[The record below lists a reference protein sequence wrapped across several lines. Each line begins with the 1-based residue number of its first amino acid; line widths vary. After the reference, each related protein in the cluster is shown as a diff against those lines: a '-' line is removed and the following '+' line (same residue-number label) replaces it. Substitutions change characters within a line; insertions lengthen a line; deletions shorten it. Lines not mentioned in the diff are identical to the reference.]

1 MRRLFQCT
9 LAACGLLLAA
19 PGGRPAPTNTPP
31 GQATPPNPARSRVV
45 AVHDE
50 SATTNFEPRASV
62 VRRMVDDGLIGLTGK
77 ATPAAA
83 WRSVVAPTDVVGF
96 KVCSAPGALS
106 GSRPAVVAA
115 LVESLLAAGQAPER
129 IIIWDKR
136 EVDLILAGWPALAS
150 RLGVRCRAAAD
161 AGWDETRSYESSTIG
176 RLVAGDLEFGRAEN
190 NRTGRRSYVSRLV
203 SRELTRI
210 ITVAPVLN
218 HNQLGVNGHLAN
230 LALGSVDNTLRFEHD
245 AARLAEAVPEICAL
259 DELLPRVAFGVT
271 DALIC
276 QYRGEERTLLH
287 YAIPG
292 NELRFGTDLVSLDV
306 LALLDIEAARRAN
319 PTDGEKPARTDLYL
333 NAELIELGV
342 AQTNRI
348 ERVRHP

>member
-1 MRRLFQCT
+1 MRRLFQCS
-9 LAACGLLLAA
+9 LAAVGLLLAA
-19 PGGRPAPTNTPP
+19 PGELSAATNAAPASTRSRVIAVRDAS
-31 GQATPPNPARSRVV
+31 ATSNFEPNPAV
-45 AVHDE
+45 A
-50 SATTNFEPRASV
+50 
-62 VRRMVDDGLIGLTGK
+62 RRLVDDGLMGLTGK
-77 ATPAAA
+77 STPAEA
-83 WRSVVAPTDVVGF
+83 WRSLVSPSDVVGF
-96 KVCSAPGALS
+96 KVCSAPGGLS
-106 GSRPAVVAA
+106 GTRPAVVSA
-115 LVESLLAAGQAPER
+115 LVESLLAAGQAAER
-129 IIIWDKR
+129 IVIWDKR
-136 EVDLILAGWPALAS
+136 EVDLILAGWPQVAA
-150 RLGVRCRAAAD
+150 RLGVRWRAAAE
-161 AGWDETRSYESSTIG
+161 AGWDEDKSYEASTIG
-176 RLVAGDLEFGRAEN
+176 RLVAGDLEFGRTEN

-245 AARLAEAVPEICAL
+245 GARLAEAVPEICAL

-287 YAIPG
+287 YALAL
-292 NELRFGTDLVSLDV
+292 NELRLSKDLVSLDV
-306 LALLDIEAARRAN
+306 LSLLDIEAARRAN
-319 PTDGEKPARTDLYL
+319 PTDGEKPSRTELYL

-348 ERVRHP
+348 ELVRSR